1 MEGGL
6 LNADRR
12 DLSAKCNAGNAWL
25 LSSKPFVSAFTLRAL
40 GGCRQRGP
48 AAWRVVAI
56 AVKKTSEAGNT

>member
-48 AAWRVVAI
+48 LLG
-56 AVKKTSEAGNT
+56 E